1 MKKETKSKFKI
12 KPEVHANN
20 IYIDPKYLKLV
31 EEDIEAFYPLLRR
44 SDFISNL
51 LKSYFS
57 GCAGWRKRKGLT
69 NEDREEDHNVGRKR
83 SLK

>member
-12 KPEVHANN
+12 KPEAHANN

-31 EEDIEAFYPLLRR
+31 EEDIEAFFPLLRR

-57 GCAGWRKRKGLT
+57 GCAGWRKRADLID
-69 NEDREEDHNVGRKR
+69 EDREEDFNAGKR
-83 SLK
+83 RTLK

>member
-1 MKKETKSKFKI
+1 MKNNNNKFKI

-20 IYIDPKYLKLV
+20 VYIDPKYLALV
-31 EEDIEAFYPLLRR
+31 EEDIEAFFPLLRR

-51 LKSYFS
+51 LKSYFA
-57 GCAGWRKRKGLT
+57 GCAGWKKRKDLT
-69 NEDREEDHNVGRKR
+69 DESREEDHNVGRKR